1 VLRCARSDRRTVTRV
16 VALARSRAPAHDG
29 RVGSVPVALRSGS
42 HKRNRR
48 VEVGVVLAV
57 VALVAGGSVGVLVAI
72 LLVLFVLD
80 AIIPVPAAPTA
91 QADERFRRLVR
102 LRRQAA
108 RRRRARGLAPE
119 RLDVLDDRIGWASV
133 AERRDLGVLPI
144 AIASITGTVEDDK
157 ARAFDRE
164 LRPDRSCREHW
175 TGLWLAQARGIA
187 LPPVSVYRVED
198 AHFLRDGHHRASV
211 ACDQGF
217 ATIDAEVVELRRAH
231 HG

>member
-1 VLRCARSDRRTVTRV
+1 M
-16 VALARSRAPAHDG
+16 
-29 RVGSVPVALRSGS
+29 PVALRSGS

-48 VEVGVVLAV
+48 VEIGVVLAV

-72 LLVLFVLD
+72 LLLLFVLD

-91 QADERFRRLVR
+91 QADERFRHQVR
-102 LRRQAA
+102 QRRRAA

-133 AERRDLGVLPI
+133 AERRELGVLPI
-144 AIASITGTVEDDK
+144 PIASITGTVEDDK

-164 LRPDRSCREHW
+164 LRPGRSCREHW
-175 TGLWLAQARGIA
+175 NGLWLAQARGTA
-187 LPPVSVYRVED
+187 LPPVSVYRVDE

-211 ACDQGF
+211 ARDQGF
-217 ATIDAEVVELRRAH
+217 ATIDAEVVELRRPR